1 MRGYLRQ
8 FLAASWVPRRDAPIN
23 SSPWAFDC
31 LLSWHVNLEA
41 RRGVTTVRGQGAFE
55 GFCKVLKQ
63 TDVKINTTLYVLAG
77 NVYFYIGREIF
88 WIACDVEETVSLNH
102 DTRTV
107 WR

>member
-63 TDVKINTTLYVLAG
+63 TDVKINTTLYVLGGNAYFTSAG
-77 NVYFYIGREIF
+77 RSFGSCVMSKKLL
-88 WIACDVEETVSLNH
+88 A
-102 DTRTV
+102 
-107 WR
+107 